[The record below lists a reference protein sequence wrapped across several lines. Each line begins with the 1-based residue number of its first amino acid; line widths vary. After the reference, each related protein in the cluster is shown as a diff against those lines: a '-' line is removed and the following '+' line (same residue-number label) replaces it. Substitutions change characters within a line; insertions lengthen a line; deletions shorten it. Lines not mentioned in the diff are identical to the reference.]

1 MKKLNRLLTIIA
13 GSSLLVSCADEFNSD
28 FKVDKPESIA
38 QYEYLNAYGNLK
50 SYVNRTNDPNFKLGA
65 ALAVDDYLKKELVY
79 SLTCAN
85 FDEMTAGNE
94 MKHASCV
101 NDKGQ
106 MDFAKVTKFVET
118 AKAAGLTVYGHTL
131 CWHAQQNN
139 TYLNGL
145 IAPTVIPGNGGPTWD
160 VVTSAD
166 FETDDA
172 SNYEYNSN
180 AVVSFTAAGEGK
192 DGKGRALKIN
202 NAEVRPNEWD
212 CQFFVKFSPPMVAGE
227 KYTLTMD
234 VRSDADATFA
244 TQAHTVPYSYLYW
257 DFFGS
262 ISSTSQW
269 STFTKEITITESQ
282 AKAGTIAFNLGK
294 NATNYYFDNIS
305 LKKYNE
311 EGGGGPTWDLVS
323 GANFETDD
331 ASNYSYNSNAIVS
344 FSSAGEGAN
353 AQGRALKI
361 KNEVVR
367 ANEWDCQFFLTFAP
381 AMVEGEQYELS
392 MDVRA
397 DNDASFATQA
407 HVVPYQYKH
416 WDFFGSINATTTWS
430 KFTKV
435 ITVSADVATTGAVAF
450 NLGKNA
456 TTYYFDNIT
465 LKKYNPEGGGD
476 QIIEKTDEEKKTIL
490 TGALETWIKGMMEAC
505 KGNVKSWDV
514 VNEPMSDGNPYELKS
529 DPSHT
534 DTKNFYWQDY
544 LGKEYARYA
553 IKFARQYGG
562 NDLKLF
568 INDYNLEA
576 AYNNNTKCD
585 GLIKMIQYWESD
597 GVTKIDGIG
606 SQMHV
611 TYNLNPE
618 EQAKQEAAVV
628 KMLQMLAASGKLIK
642 ISELD
647 MGLFDNANNVNIKTA
662 DATYEQLVLMSNFYK
677 FIIDKYFEI
686 IPASQR
692 YGITQWC
699 ITDSPEKSGWR
710 EGEPVGL
717 WTLDYN
723 RKPCYEGFVN
733 GLK

>member
-1 MKKLNRLLTIIA
+1 MKKLNRLLAIIA

-50 SYVNRTNDPNFKLGA
+50 SYVNRTTDPNFKLGA

-106 MDFAKVTKFVET
+106 MDFSKVTKFVET

-145 IAPTVIPGNGGPTWD
+145 IAPTVIPGTGGPELYPSVITNSDFESNADGWGGWGNGS
-160 VVTSAD
+160 TRERSAD
-166 FETDDA
+166 GEGYNGTGFAYAMTNPSA
-172 SNYEYNSN
+172 SNFWS
-180 AVVSFTAAGEGK
+180 AQTAYDLASPLENGAK
-192 DGKGRALKIN
+192 YRLH
-202 NAEVRPNEWD
+202 
-212 CQFFVKFSPPMVAGE
+212 FFVKAN
-227 KYTLTMD
+227 T
-234 VRSDADATFA
+234 
-244 TQAHTVPYSYLYW
+244 
-257 DFFGS
+257 
-262 ISSTSQW
+262 
-269 STFTKEITITESQ
+269 
-282 AKAGTIAFNLGK
+282 AGTIRAEIQSSSDYSSDGFGTFSISTEWKEYTLETTLTKADRNRFLISFGDFAGTVYIDK
-294 NATNYYFDNIS
+294 VTLCKVNPDYSGPSYDPSVITTSDFENGATGW
-305 LKKYNE
+305 
-311 EGGGGPTWDLVS
+311 GGWGNSSTRALS
-323 GANFETDD
+323 
-331 ASNYSYNSNAIVS
+331 AS
-344 FSSAGEGAN
+344 GEGFGGSGYAYTFTN
-353 AQGRALKI
+353 PSVTNFWSAQTAYDFASLENGAKYKLNFQVKGSSDGVIRADI
-361 KNEVVR
+361 QSSS
-367 ANEWDCQFFLTFAP
+367 DYSSDGFGTFAISTEWKEYT
-381 AMVEGEQYELS
+381 ME
-392 MDVRA
+392 
-397 DNDASFATQA
+397 
-407 HVVPYQYKH
+407 
-416 WDFFGSINATTTWS
+416 
-430 KFTKV
+430 
-435 ITVSADVATTGAVAF
+435 ITVTKADRNRFLFSHGDYAGTV
-450 NLGKNA
+450 
-456 TTYYFDNIT
+456 YIDNIT
-465 LKKYNPEGGGD
+465 LCRLNPAGTGD
-476 QIIEKTDEEKKTIL
+476 KIIEKTPEEKKTIL

-553 IKFARQYGG
+553 IQFARQYGG

-628 KMLQMLAASGKLIK
+628 KMFQLLAASGKLIK

-662 DATYEQLVLMSNFYK
+662 DATYDQLVLMSKFYQ

>member
-1 MKKLNRLLTIIA
+1 MKKLNRLLAIIA

-28 FKVDKPESIA
+28 FKVDKPASIA
-38 QYEYLNAYGNLK
+38 QYEYLNVYGNLK
-50 SYVNRTNDPNFKLGA
+50 SYVNRTTDPNFKLGA

-118 AKAAGLTVYGHTL
+118 AKAAGLSVYGHTL

-139 TYLNGL
+139 TYLNSL
-145 IAPTVIPGNGGPTWD
+145 IAPTVIPGTGGPELHPSVITN
-160 VVTSAD
+160 SD
-166 FETDDA
+166 FETNTDGWGGWGNGSTRERSADGEGYNGTGFAYTMTNPSA
-172 SNYEYNSN
+172 SNFWS
-180 AVVSFTAAGEGK
+180 AQTAHDFASVLENGAK
-192 DGKGRALKIN
+192 YRLH
-202 NAEVRPNEWD
+202 
-212 CQFFVKFSPPMVAGE
+212 FFVKAN
-227 KYTLTMD
+227 T
-234 VRSDADATFA
+234 
-244 TQAHTVPYSYLYW
+244 
-257 DFFGS
+257 
-262 ISSTSQW
+262 
-269 STFTKEITITESQ
+269 
-282 AKAGTIAFNLGK
+282 AGTIRAELQSSSDYSSDGFGTFAISTEWKEYTLETTLTKADRNRFLISFGDFAGK
-294 NATNYYFDNIS
+294 VYIDKVTLCKVNPDYSGPSYDPSVITTSDFENGATGWGGWGNSSTRGLSASGEGFGGSGFAYTFTNPSVTNFWSAQTAYDFAS
-305 LKKYNE
+305 LENGAKYK
-311 EGGGGPTWDLVS
+311 L
-323 GANFETDD
+323 NFQVK
-331 ASNYSYNSNAIVS
+331 A
-344 FSSAGEGAN
+344 SSAGTI
-353 AQGRALKI
+353 RADLQSSS
-361 KNEVVR
+361 
-367 ANEWDCQFFLTFAP
+367 DYSSDGFGTFAISTEWKEYT
-381 AMVEGEQYELS
+381 ME
-392 MDVRA
+392 
-397 DNDASFATQA
+397 
-407 HVVPYQYKH
+407 
-416 WDFFGSINATTTWS
+416 
-430 KFTKV
+430 
-435 ITVSADVATTGAVAF
+435 ITVTKADRNRFLFSHGDFAGTV
-450 NLGKNA
+450 
-456 TTYYFDNIT
+456 YIDNIT
-465 LKKYNPEGGGD
+465 LCRLNPNGTGD
-476 QIIEKTDEEKKTIL
+476 KIIEKTPEEKKVIL
-490 TGALETWIKGMMEAC
+490 SGALETWIKGMMEAC

-514 VNEPMSDGNPYELKS
+514 VNEPMSDSNPYELKS
-529 DPSHT
+529 DPAHT
-534 DTKNFYWQDY
+534 DKANFYWQDY

-553 IKFARQYGG
+553 VQYARQYGG

-628 KMLQMLAASGKLIK
+628 KMFQMLAASGKLIK

-647 MGLFDNANNVNIKTA
+647 MGIFDNANNVKIKTA
-662 DATYEQLVLMSNFYK
+662 DVTYDQLVLMSKFYQ
-677 FIIDKYFEI
+677 FIIDKYFEL

-710 EGEPVGL
+710 DGEPVGL